1 MSWLEIVALIAGFL
15 LVIAIIWWVRT
26 ARRLDGLHRTVV
38 QSRAMLG
45 DALAERARESSAF
58 AACRALDMAG
68 AILLAEAAAEATEAE
83 HLPLV
88 DDGLV
93 LRPAPKRTPVD
104 RRLLE
109 SNLSRTLRLVLEDL
123 PAEELTDEQN
133 TRLSKLNEAREDVR
147 LSRRFHNTKVDQARR
162 LRSGRLVRL
171 TKMAGRA
178 GLPEPVDMDDE

>member
-1 MSWLEIVALIAGFL
+1 MTWLEVAAFVVGLL
-15 LVIAIIWWVRT
+15 LVLGIIWWVRT

-45 DALAERARESSAF
+45 DALAVRAREAAAF
-58 AACRALDMAG
+58 AGCRALDMAG
-68 AILLAEAAAEATEAE
+68 AILLAEAAAEAARAE
-83 HLPLV
+83 HMPLV
-88 DDGLV
+88 NDGLE
-93 LRPAPKRTPVD
+93 LRPAPKRPVD

-123 PAEELTDEQN
+123 PAEELTEEQA
-133 TRLSKLNEAREDVR
+133 RQLSELNEARQDVR

-162 LRSGRLVRL
+162 LRRGRLVRL